1 MKIAD
6 IISPKIAGPCM
17 VPASGS
23 RSWNSMPLGAS
34 RASRLVDNTLVELL
48 WRSVPEKKT
57 RPSKCWFSPFTI
69 AIVFG
74 YTTVYPCNHTPFM
87 GKIKEPA
94 PARGP
99 HASCR
104 LSCSSLEQDE
114 NAVRIGWNGH
124 VGQRMRL
131 RWAFQAA
138 KGLSMAES
146 TAKSEETVRSE
157 KWAKRSATLDPDA
170 PAFRAASV
178 PEATG
183 NFTMSSKGVV
193 LSAK

>member
-34 RASRLVDNTLVELL
+34 RASRLVDDTLVELL

-87 GKIKEPA
+87 GKNLRTRTSSRT
-94 PARGP
+94 ARQ
-99 HASCR
+99 
-104 LSCSSLEQDE
+104 LSPLLQFPRAGRECCSHWLEWS
-114 NAVRIGWNGH
+114 R
-124 VGQRMRL
+124 R
-131 RWAFQAA
+131 
-138 KGLSMAES
+138 S
-146 TAKSEETVRSE
+146 TYETQMSISSSKRSE
-157 KWAKRSATLDPDA
+157 Y
-170 PAFRAASV
+170 
-178 PEATG
+178 G
-183 NFTMSSKGVV
+183 
-193 LSAK
+193 